1 MCNGPLF
8 QKILIFTIPLMLS
21 GVLQLLFNAADMVV
35 VGRFAGSEA
44 LAAVGSTSALINLL
58 INVFMGLS
66 IGANVIVA
74 RYYGAGKKQEVS
86 QTVHTAITLSL
97 ICGILLIGIGVA
109 FSKPLLIWMGTPK
122 DVITHAVLYIRIY
135 FMGMP
140 VMLLYNFGSAILRA
154 IGDTRRPLYFLSV
167 AGVVNVIFNLI
178 FVIVFDL
185 GVAGVAIAT
194 DISQLI
200 SAILIVRCLMKND
213 GAVKLH
219 LDQLRIH
226 RDKMMQMIRTG
237 LPAGV
242 QGAIFS
248 LSNVL
253 IQSSVNSFGSVAMA
267 GNTAASNL
275 EGFVYTSMNA
285 FSQTSLS
292 FTSQNLGGGK
302 WKRIAKVAIYCVA
315 SVTVT
320 GLVLGWSAYGTA
332 SWLLRLYSDQTTVIT
347 YGILRMQ
354 IICTSYCLC
363 GIMDVMVGCI
373 RGLGYSILPMIVS
386 LIGACGFRVFWIF
399 TIFRAQHSLTC
410 LYISYPISWS
420 LTITAHVICY
430 VLIRKKRK
438 II

>member
-332 SWLLRLYSDQTTVIT
+332 SCLLRLYSDQTTVIT